1 MSAISDYKKLHP
13 EYANIPDLDLAEA
26 MYEKVYKNKGIDKST
41 FFKKAFPQISE
52 KRVTN
57 EIIFPDDEFGS
68 NFEFESTEL
77 PFMPTTKEIAESA
90 GVSVKDPAGSKAR
103 FAASLG
109 YDQNQKAIAIK
120 KVLSDQFKTDI
131 DVRVGPNT
139 GELEYFNPKT
149 QEYALVD
156 APGFDMG
163 DFADLGGDAMV
174 IIPDIAATVAG
185 TIFTSPV
192 GGVAAGAI
200 AAGAGEYARLKLG
213 QKLYGINQDLSD
225 TELLQE
231 AFKVAGISG
240 AAGFIGIGGAKLIK
254 GINNV
259 IKGRVVPSDA
269 LETLGASKVKEAD
282 EIASTINKTLNSV
295 NDAKTK
301 STLKFTLA
309 EAADD
314 ADLLATQA
322 SFENVRRL
330 GYLEDFRKFNRDQA
344 NALDNYFN
352 ILKKQFGTS
361 NTTNYNSGVLIKNVI
376 EKRQNPI
383 IQNIIKNQENAEE
396 VLTKS
401 IFRLPDGSA
410 KTTGVEFRSVIR
422 DLGDTYKKSVDAA
435 AKELDKASG
444 TKLLNTDKIAKALN
458 ELTDKEKKSL
468 VTAGRIEG
476 VLKPGVYEDLLSK
489 DSKVLLSDAR
499 ETVSVL
505 GKLIRDKFEG
515 KAAGEAVDTGKL
527 LKLQGSFLEQMNK
540 DAGSAYMNQLQNFN
554 SLVKT
559 NKELLNNDIISK
571 LTKIEIGNKL
581 KIADEDIFRTTFK
594 RGIGSGKTAK
604 EVFDVIKNSP
614 DAMAAYKNSIFDFYK
629 KEVINEVTGKPNL
642 IKHRAFMK
650 DYEAPLKTFFTD
662 AEYKQISKIGGL
674 QKNVEDLAKSL
685 LKTQKELQSSF
696 EGKLLNS
703 SPQEIFN
710 KIYKPNN
717 IGEITE
723 LKNILSKNKNVFKS
737 FQRDVLTDLNER
749 VTVTNNSIGQKV
761 LNPKAFDEYLNGAGG
776 ERGRREALKIIF
788 GDEYVKNL
796 DTLNKALQ
804 IASRKSPSRAA
815 EGVVGN
821 FFTDIIRARLG
832 QFTQPGRIFTAARR
846 LFAVASNR
854 VIKEALLNPQSLE
867 ELIKLKTLSRN
878 SKLAVNILAKL
889 GGSIFYLPEGGEIE
903 PTKSSSTDEN
913 LDVSDVETEPSN
925 VEQLSGLFNR
935 GEPRI
940 DLSMIPQ
947 SPKVEPINAPN
958 INPNLFAAKQPTGIM
973 QNLSSTEQALL
984 DPLEQQIAM
993 RT

>member
-1 MSAISDYKKLHP
+1 MSTISDYKKKHP
-13 EYANIPDLDLAEA
+13 EYANIPDLDLAEVLF
-26 MYEKVYKNKGIDKST
+26 EKVYKNKGMDKST

-52 KRVTN
+52 KRVTD

-77 PFMPTTKEIAESA
+77 PFMPTIKEIAESA
-90 GVSVKDPAGSKAR
+90 GVSVNDPATSKAR

-174 IIPDIAATVAG
+174 IIPDIAGTIAG
-185 TIFTSPV
+185 TMFSGPV
-192 GGVAAGAI
+192 GGIGLGAI
-200 AAGAGEYARLKLG
+200 AALGGEYARLKLG
-213 QKLYGINQDLSD
+213 QKLYGINKDLSD

-231 AFKVAGISG
+231 AAKVGLISG

-254 GINNV
+254 GMNNI

-269 LETLGASKVKEAD
+269 LETLTASKVKEAD
-282 EIASTINKTLNSV
+282 EIALSINRKLK
-295 NDAKTK
+295 DAKSK

-330 GYLEDFRKFNRDQA
+330 GYLEDFRKFNREQA
-344 NALDNYFN
+344 NALDNYFK
-352 ILKKQFGTS
+352 ILKNQFGTS
-361 NTTNYNSGVLIKNVI
+361 NKTNYDSGVLIKKVI

-383 IQNIIKNQENAEE
+383 IQNIIKKQENAEE
-396 VLTKS
+396 LLTKS
-401 IFRLPDGSA
+401 IFRLPDGSS
-410 KTTGVEFRSVIR
+410 KTTGVEFRSIIN
-422 DLGDTYKKSVDAA
+422 DLGETYKKSVDMA

-444 TKLLNTDKIAKALN
+444 TKLINTDKIAKALN
-458 ELTDKEKKSL
+458 ELTDKERKSL

-476 VLKPGVYEDLLSK
+476 VLKPGVYKDLLSK
-489 DSKVLLSDAR
+489 DSKILLSDAR

-505 GKLIRDKFEG
+505 GKLIRDKFQG
-515 KAAGEAVDTGKL
+515 KAAGETVDTGKL
-527 LKLQGSFLEQMNK
+527 LKLQGAFLEQMNK

-642 IKHRAFMK
+642 VKHRAFMK

-832 QFTQPGRIFTAARR
+832 QFTTPGRVFTAARR

-867 ELIKLKTLSRN
+867 ELIRLKTLSKG
-878 SKLAVNILAKL
+878 SKLAASILAKL
-889 GGSIFYLPEGGEIE
+889 GGSIFYLPEEGEIE
-903 PTKSSSTDEN
+903 PIKSSSTDEN
-913 LDVSDVETEPSN
+913 LDVSDVETEPSD
-925 VEQLSGLFNR
+925 VEQLRGLFNR

-947 SPKVEPINAPN
+947 SPKVEPINTPN
-958 INPNLFAAKQPTGIM
+958 INPNLFAARQPTGIM
-973 QNLSSTEQALL
+973 QNLSPTEQALL
-984 DPLEQQIAM
+984 SPSEQIIAS

>member
-1 MSAISDYKKLHP
+1 MSTISDYKKKHP
-13 EYANIPDLDLAEA
+13 EYANIPDLDLAEVLF
-26 MYEKVYKNKGIDKST
+26 EKVYKNKGMDKST

-52 KRVTN
+52 KRVTD

-174 IIPDIAATVAG
+174 IIPDIAGTIAG
-185 TIFTSPV
+185 TMFSGPV
-192 GGVAAGAI
+192 GGIGLGAI
-200 AAGAGEYARLKLG
+200 AALGGEYARLKLG
-213 QKLYGINQDLSD
+213 QKLYGINKDLSD

-231 AFKVAGISG
+231 AAKVGLISG

-254 GINNV
+254 GMNNI

-269 LETLGASKVKEAD
+269 LETLTASKVKEAD
-282 EIASTINKTLNSV
+282 EIALSINRKLK
-295 NDAKTK
+295 DAKSK

-330 GYLEDFRKFNRDQA
+330 GYLEDFRKFNREQA
-344 NALDNYFN
+344 NALDNYFK
-352 ILKKQFGTS
+352 ILKNQFGTS
-361 NTTNYNSGVLIKNVI
+361 NKTNYDSGVLIKKVI

-383 IQNIIKNQENAEE
+383 IQNIIKKQENAEE
-396 VLTKS
+396 LLTKS
-401 IFRLPDGSA
+401 IFRLPDGSS
-410 KTTGVEFRSVIR
+410 KTTGVEFRSIIN
-422 DLGDTYKKSVDAA
+422 DLGETYKKSVDMA

-444 TKLLNTDKIAKALN
+444 TKLINTDKIAKALN
-458 ELTDKEKKSL
+458 ELTDKERKSL

-476 VLKPGVYEDLLSK
+476 VLKPGVYKDLLSK
-489 DSKVLLSDAR
+489 DSKILLSDAR

-505 GKLIRDKFEG
+505 GKLIRDKFQG
-515 KAAGEAVDTGKL
+515 KAAGETVDTGKL
-527 LKLQGSFLEQMNK
+527 LKLQGAFLEQMNK

-642 IKHRAFMK
+642 VKHRAFMK

-685 LKTQKELQSSF
+685 QKTQKQLQSSF

-723 LKNILSKNKNVFKS
+723 LKNILSKNKSVFKS

-832 QFTQPGRIFTAARR
+832 QFTTPGRVFTAARR

-867 ELIKLKTLSRN
+867 ELIRLKTLSKG
-878 SKLAVNILAKL
+878 SKLAASILAKL
-889 GGSIFYLPEGGEIE
+889 GGSIFYLPEEGEIE
-903 PTKSSSTDEN
+903 PIKSSSTDEN
-913 LDVSDVETEPSN
+913 LDVSDVETEPSD
-925 VEQLSGLFNR
+925 VEQLRGLFNR

-947 SPKVEPINAPN
+947 SPKVEPINTPN
-958 INPNLFAAKQPTGIM
+958 INPNLFAARQPTGIM
-973 QNLSSTEQALL
+973 QNLSPTEQALL
-984 DPLEQQIAM
+984 SPSEQIIAS

>member
-1 MSAISDYKKLHP
+1 MSTISDYKKKHP
-13 EYANIPDLDLAEA
+13 EYANIPDLDLAEVLF
-26 MYEKVYKNKGIDKST
+26 EKVYKNKGIDKST

-52 KRVTN
+52 KRVTD

-77 PFMPTTKEIAESA
+77 PFMPTIKEIAESA
-90 GVSVKDPAGSKAR
+90 GVSVNDPATSKAR

-174 IIPDIAATVAG
+174 IIPDIAGTIAG
-185 TIFTSPV
+185 TMFSGPV
-192 GGVAAGAI
+192 GGIGLGAI
-200 AAGAGEYARLKLG
+200 AALGGEYARLKLG
-213 QKLYGINQDLSD
+213 QKLYGINKDLSD

-231 AFKVAGISG
+231 AAKVGLISG

-254 GINNV
+254 GMNNI

-269 LETLGASKVKEAD
+269 LETLTASKVKEAD
-282 EIASTINKTLNSV
+282 EIALSINRKLK
-295 NDAKTK
+295 DAKSK

-330 GYLEDFRKFNRDQA
+330 GYLEDFRKFNREQA
-344 NALDNYFN
+344 NALDNYFK
-352 ILKKQFGTS
+352 ILKNQFGTS
-361 NTTNYNSGVLIKNVI
+361 NKTNYDSGVLIKKVI

-383 IQNIIKNQENAEE
+383 IQNIIKKQENAEE
-396 VLTKS
+396 LLTKS
-401 IFRLPDGSA
+401 IFRLPDGSS
-410 KTTGVEFRSVIR
+410 KTTGVEFRSIIN
-422 DLGDTYKKSVDAA
+422 DLGETYKKSVDMA

-444 TKLLNTDKIAKALN
+444 TKLINTDKIAKALN
-458 ELTDKEKKSL
+458 ELTDKERKSL

-476 VLKPGVYEDLLSK
+476 VLKPGVYKDLLSK
-489 DSKVLLSDAR
+489 DSKILLSDAR

-505 GKLIRDKFEG
+505 GKLIRDKFQG
-515 KAAGEAVDTGKL
+515 KAAGETVDTGKL
-527 LKLQGSFLEQMNK
+527 LKLQGAFLEQMNK

-642 IKHRAFMK
+642 VKHRAFMK

-685 LKTQKELQSSF
+685 QKTQKQLQSSF

-723 LKNILSKNKNVFKS
+723 LKNILSKNKSVFKS

-867 ELIKLKTLSRN
+867 ELIRLKTLSKG
-878 SKLAVNILAKL
+878 SKLAASILAKL
-889 GGSIFYLPEGGEIE
+889 GGSIFYLPEEGEIE

-913 LDVSDVETEPSN
+913 LDVSDVETEPSD
-925 VEQLSGLFNR
+925 VEQLRGLFNR

-947 SPKVEPINAPN
+947 SPKVEPINTPN
-958 INPNLFAAKQPTGIM
+958 INPNLFAARQPTGIM
-973 QNLSSTEQALL
+973 QNLSPTEQALL
-984 DPLEQQIAM
+984 SPSEQIIAS

>member
-1 MSAISDYKKLHP
+1 MSTISDYKKKHP
-13 EYANIPDLDLAEA
+13 EYANIPDLDLAEVLF
-26 MYEKVYKNKGIDKST
+26 EKVYKNKGIDKST

-52 KRVTN
+52 KRVTD

-77 PFMPTTKEIAESA
+77 PFMPTIKEIAESA
-90 GVSVKDPAGSKAR
+90 GVSVNDPATSKAR

-174 IIPDIAATVAG
+174 IIPDIAGTIAG
-185 TIFTSPV
+185 TMFSGPV
-192 GGVAAGAI
+192 GGIGLGAI
-200 AAGAGEYARLKLG
+200 AALGGEYARLKLG
-213 QKLYGINQDLSD
+213 QKLYGINKDLSD

-231 AFKVAGISG
+231 AAKVGLISG

-254 GINNV
+254 GMNNI

-269 LETLGASKVKEAD
+269 LETLTASKVKEAD
-282 EIASTINKTLNSV
+282 EIALSINRKLK
-295 NDAKTK
+295 DAKSK

-330 GYLEDFRKFNRDQA
+330 GYLEDFRKFNREQA
-344 NALDNYFN
+344 NALDNYFK
-352 ILKKQFGTS
+352 ILKNQFGTS
-361 NTTNYNSGVLIKNVI
+361 NKTNYDSGVLIKKVI

-383 IQNIIKNQENAEE
+383 IQNIIKKQENAEE
-396 VLTKS
+396 LLTKS
-401 IFRLPDGSA
+401 IFRLPDGSS
-410 KTTGVEFRSVIR
+410 KTTGVEFRSIIN
-422 DLGDTYKKSVDAA
+422 DLGETYKKSVDMA

-444 TKLLNTDKIAKALN
+444 TKLINTDKIAKALN
-458 ELTDKEKKSL
+458 ELTDKERKSL

-476 VLKPGVYEDLLSK
+476 VLKPGVYKDLLSK
-489 DSKVLLSDAR
+489 DSKILLSDAR

-505 GKLIRDKFEG
+505 GKLIRDKFQG
-515 KAAGEAVDTGKL
+515 KAAGETVDTGKL
-527 LKLQGSFLEQMNK
+527 LKLQGAFLEQMNK

-642 IKHRAFMK
+642 VKHRAFMK

-685 LKTQKELQSSF
+685 QKTQKQLQSSF

-723 LKNILSKNKNVFKS
+723 LKNILSKNKSVFKS

-867 ELIKLKTLSRN
+867 ELIRLKTLSKG
-878 SKLAVNILAKL
+878 SKLAASILAKL
-889 GGSIFYLPEGGEIE
+889 GGSIFYLPEEGEIE
-903 PTKSSSTDEN
+903 PIKSSSTDEN
-913 LDVSDVETEPSN
+913 LDVSDVETEPSD
-925 VEQLSGLFNR
+925 VEQLRGLFNR

-947 SPKVEPINAPN
+947 SPKVEPINTPN
-958 INPNLFAAKQPTGIM
+958 INPNLFAARQPTGIM
-973 QNLSSTEQALL
+973 QNLSPTEQALL
-984 DPLEQQIAM
+984 SPSEQIIAS

>member
-1 MSAISDYKKLHP
+1 MSTISDYKKLHP
-13 EYANIPDLDLAEA
+13 EYANIPDLDLAESL
-26 MYEKVYKNKGIDKST
+26 YEKVYKNKGIDKST

-52 KRVTN
+52 KRVTD

-90 GVSVKDPAGSKAR
+90 GVSVNDPATSKAR

-174 IIPDIAATVAG
+174 IIPDIAGTIAG
-185 TIFTSPV
+185 TMFSGPV
-192 GGVAAGAI
+192 GGIGLGAI
-200 AAGAGEYARLKLG
+200 AALGGEYARLKLG
-213 QKLYGINQDLSD
+213 QKLYGINKDLSD

-231 AFKVAGISG
+231 AAKVGLISG

-254 GINNV
+254 GMNNI

-269 LETLGASKVKEAD
+269 LETLTASKVKEAD
-282 EIASTINKTLNSV
+282 EIALSINRKLK
-295 NDAKTK
+295 DAKSK

-330 GYLEDFRKFNRDQA
+330 GYLEDFRKFNREQA
-344 NALDNYFN
+344 NALDNYFK
-352 ILKKQFGTS
+352 ILKNQFGTS
-361 NTTNYNSGVLIKNVI
+361 NKTNYDSGVLIKKVI
-376 EKRQNPI
+376 EKRQDPI
-383 IQNIIKNQENAEE
+383 IQNIIKKQENAEE
-396 VLTKS
+396 LLTKS
-401 IFRLPDGSA
+401 IFRLPDGSS
-410 KTTGVEFRSVIR
+410 KTTGVEFRSIIN
-422 DLGDTYKKSVDAA
+422 DLGETYKKSVDMA

-444 TKLLNTDKIAKALN
+444 TKLINADKIAKALN
-458 ELTDKEKKSL
+458 ELTDKEMKSL

-476 VLKPGVYEDLLSK
+476 VLKPGVYKDLLSK
-489 DSKVLLSDAR
+489 DSKILLSDAR

-505 GKLIRDKFEG
+505 GKLIRDKFQG
-515 KAAGEAVDTGKL
+515 KAAGETVDTGKL
-527 LKLQGSFLEQMNK
+527 LKLQGAFLEQMNK

-642 IKHRAFMK
+642 VKHRAFMK

-685 LKTQKELQSSF
+685 QKTQKQLQSSF

-723 LKNILSKNKNVFKS
+723 LKNILSKNKSVFKS

-832 QFTQPGRIFTAARR
+832 QFTTRGRVFTAARR

-867 ELIKLKTLSRN
+867 ELIRLKTLSKS
-878 SKLAVNILAKL
+878 SKLAASILAKL
-889 GGSIFYLPEGGEIE
+889 GGSIFYLPEEGEIE

-913 LDVSDVETEPSN
+913 LDVSDVETEPNN
-925 VEQLSGLFNR
+925 VEQLRGLFNR

-947 SPKVEPINAPN
+947 SPKVEPINTPN
-958 INPNLFAAKQPTGIM
+958 INPNLFAARQPTGIM
-973 QNLSSTEQALL
+973 QNLSPTEQALL
-984 DPLEQQIAM
+984 SPSEQIIAS

>member
-1 MSAISDYKKLHP
+1 MSTISDYKKLHP
-13 EYANIPDLDLAEA
+13 EYANIPDLDLAESL
-26 MYEKVYKNKGIDKST
+26 YEKVYKNKGIDKST

-52 KRVTN
+52 KRVTD

-77 PFMPTTKEIAESA
+77 PFMPTIKEIAESA
-90 GVSVKDPAGSKAR
+90 GVSVNDPATSKAR

-174 IIPDIAATVAG
+174 IIPDIAGTIAG
-185 TIFTSPV
+185 TMFSGPV
-192 GGVAAGAI
+192 GGIGLGAI
-200 AAGAGEYARLKLG
+200 AALGGEYARLKLG
-213 QKLYGINQDLSD
+213 QKLYGINKDLSD

-231 AFKVAGISG
+231 AAKVGLISG

-254 GINNV
+254 GMNNI

-269 LETLGASKVKEAD
+269 LETLTASKVKEAD
-282 EIASTINKTLNSV
+282 EIALSINRKLK
-295 NDAKTK
+295 DAKSK

-330 GYLEDFRKFNRDQA
+330 GYLEDFRKFNREQA
-344 NALDNYFN
+344 NALDNYFK
-352 ILKKQFGTS
+352 ILKNQFGTS
-361 NTTNYNSGVLIKNVI
+361 NKTNYDSGVLIKKVI
-376 EKRQNPI
+376 EKRQDPI
-383 IQNIIKNQENAEE
+383 IQNIIKKQENAEE
-396 VLTKS
+396 LLTKS
-401 IFRLPDGSA
+401 IFRLPDGSS
-410 KTTGVEFRSVIR
+410 KTTGVEFRSIIN
-422 DLGDTYKKSVDAA
+422 DLGETYKKSVDMA

-444 TKLLNTDKIAKALN
+444 TKLINADKIAKALN
-458 ELTDKEKKSL
+458 ELTDKEMKSL

-476 VLKPGVYEDLLSK
+476 VLKPGVYKDLLSK
-489 DSKVLLSDAR
+489 DSKILLSDAR

-505 GKLIRDKFEG
+505 GKLIRDKFQG
-515 KAAGEAVDTGKL
+515 KAAGETVDTGKL
-527 LKLQGSFLEQMNK
+527 LKLQGAFLEQMNK

-642 IKHRAFMK
+642 VKHRAFMK

-685 LKTQKELQSSF
+685 QKTQKQLQSSF

-723 LKNILSKNKNVFKS
+723 LKNILSKNKSVFKS

-832 QFTQPGRIFTAARR
+832 QFTTRGRVFTAARR

-867 ELIKLKTLSRN
+867 ELIRLKTLSKS
-878 SKLAVNILAKL
+878 SKLAASILAKL
-889 GGSIFYLPEGGEIE
+889 GGSIFYLPEEGEIE

-913 LDVSDVETEPSN
+913 LDVSDVETEPNN
-925 VEQLSGLFNR
+925 VEQLRGLFNR

-947 SPKVEPINAPN
+947 SPKVEPINTPN
-958 INPNLFAAKQPTGIM
+958 INPNLFAARQPTGIM
-973 QNLSSTEQALL
+973 QNLSPTEQALL
-984 DPLEQQIAM
+984 SPSEQIIAS

>member
-1 MSAISDYKKLHP
+1 MSTISDYKKKHP
-13 EYANIPDLDLAEA
+13 EYANIPDLDLAEVLF
-26 MYEKVYKNKGIDKST
+26 EKVYKNKGMDKST

-52 KRVTN
+52 KRVTD

-77 PFMPTTKEIAESA
+77 PFMPTIKEIAESA
-90 GVSVKDPAGSKAR
+90 GVSVNDPATSKAR

-174 IIPDIAATVAG
+174 IIPDIAGTIAG
-185 TIFTSPV
+185 TMFSGPV
-192 GGVAAGAI
+192 GGIGLGAI
-200 AAGAGEYARLKLG
+200 AALGGEYARLKLG
-213 QKLYGINQDLSD
+213 QKLYGINKDLSD

-231 AFKVAGISG
+231 AAKVGLISG

-254 GINNV
+254 GMNNI

-269 LETLGASKVKEAD
+269 LETLTASKVKEAD
-282 EIASTINKTLNSV
+282 EIALSINRKLK
-295 NDAKTK
+295 DAKSK

-330 GYLEDFRKFNRDQA
+330 GYLEDFRKFNREQA
-344 NALDNYFN
+344 NALNNYFK
-352 ILKKQFGTS
+352 ILKNQFGTS
-361 NTTNYNSGVLIKNVI
+361 NKTNYDSGVLIKKVI

-383 IQNIIKNQENAEE
+383 IQNIIKKQENAEE
-396 VLTKS
+396 LLTKS
-401 IFRLPDGSA
+401 IFRLPDGSS
-410 KTTGVEFRSVIR
+410 KTTGVEFRSIIN
-422 DLGDTYKKSVDAA
+422 DLGETYKKSVDMA

-444 TKLLNTDKIAKALN
+444 TKLINTDKIAKALN
-458 ELTDKEKKSL
+458 ELTDKERKSL

-476 VLKPGVYEDLLSK
+476 VLKPGVYKDLLSK
-489 DSKVLLSDAR
+489 DSKILLSDAR

-505 GKLIRDKFEG
+505 GKLIRDKFQG
-515 KAAGEAVDTGKL
+515 KAAGETVDTGKL
-527 LKLQGSFLEQMNK
+527 LKLQGAFLEQMNK

-642 IKHRAFMK
+642 VKHRAFMK

-685 LKTQKELQSSF
+685 QKTQKQLQSSF

-723 LKNILSKNKNVFKS
+723 LKNILSKNKSVFKS

-832 QFTQPGRIFTAARR
+832 QFTTPGRVFTAARR

-867 ELIKLKTLSRN
+867 ELIRLKTLSKG
-878 SKLAVNILAKL
+878 SKLAASILAKL
-889 GGSIFYLPEGGEIE
+889 GGSIFYLPEEGEIE
-903 PTKSSSTDEN
+903 PIKSSSTDEN
-913 LDVSDVETEPSN
+913 LDVSDVETESSV
-925 VEQLSGLFNR
+925 VEQLRELFNR

-947 SPKVEPINAPN
+947 SPKVEPINTPN
-958 INPNLFAAKQPTGIM
+958 INPNLFAARQPTGIM
-973 QNLSSTEQALL
+973 QNLSPTEQALL
-984 DPLEQQIAM
+984 SPSEQIIAS

>member
-1 MSAISDYKKLHP
+1 MSTISDYKKKHP
-13 EYANIPDLDLAEA
+13 EYANIPDLDLAEVLF
-26 MYEKVYKNKGIDKST
+26 EKVYKNKGMDKST

-52 KRVTN
+52 KRVTD

-77 PFMPTTKEIAESA
+77 PFMPTIKEIAESA
-90 GVSVKDPAGSKAR
+90 GVSVNDPATSKAR

-174 IIPDIAATVAG
+174 IIPDIAGTIAG
-185 TIFTSPV
+185 TMFSGPV
-192 GGVAAGAI
+192 GGIGLGAI
-200 AAGAGEYARLKLG
+200 AALGGEYARLKLG
-213 QKLYGINQDLSD
+213 QKLYGINKDLSD

-231 AFKVAGISG
+231 AAKVGLISG

-254 GINNV
+254 GMNNI

-269 LETLGASKVKEAD
+269 LETLTASKVKEAD
-282 EIASTINKTLNSV
+282 EIALSINRKLK
-295 NDAKTK
+295 DAKSK

-330 GYLEDFRKFNRDQA
+330 GYLEDFRKFNREQA
-344 NALDNYFN
+344 NALDNYFK
-352 ILKKQFGTS
+352 ILKNQFGTS
-361 NTTNYNSGVLIKNVI
+361 NKTNYDSGVLIKKVI

-383 IQNIIKNQENAEE
+383 IQNIIKKQENAEE
-396 VLTKS
+396 LLTKS
-401 IFRLPDGSA
+401 IFRLPDGSS
-410 KTTGVEFRSVIR
+410 KTTGVEFRSIIN
-422 DLGDTYKKSVDAA
+422 DLGETYKKSVDMA

-444 TKLLNTDKIAKALN
+444 TKLINTDKIAKALN
-458 ELTDKEKKSL
+458 ELTDKERKSL

-476 VLKPGVYEDLLSK
+476 VLKPGVYKDLLSK
-489 DSKVLLSDAR
+489 DSKILLSDAR

-505 GKLIRDKFEG
+505 GKLIRDKFQG
-515 KAAGEAVDTGKL
+515 KAAGETVDTGKL
-527 LKLQGSFLEQMNK
+527 LKLQGAFLEQMNK

-642 IKHRAFMK
+642 VKHRAFMK

-685 LKTQKELQSSF
+685 QKTQKQLQSSF

-723 LKNILSKNKNVFKS
+723 LKNILSKNKSVFKS

-832 QFTQPGRIFTAARR
+832 QFTTPGRVFTAARR

-867 ELIKLKTLSRN
+867 ELIRLKTLSKG
-878 SKLAVNILAKL
+878 SKLAASILAKL
-889 GGSIFYLPEGGEIE
+889 GGSIFYLPEEGEIE
-903 PTKSSSTDEN
+903 PIKSSSTDEN
-913 LDVSDVETEPSN
+913 LDVSDVETEPSD
-925 VEQLSGLFNR
+925 VEQLRGLFNR

-947 SPKVEPINAPN
+947 SPKVEPINTPN
-958 INPNLFAAKQPTGIM
+958 INPNLFAARQPTGIM
-973 QNLSSTEQALL
+973 QNLSPTEQALL
-984 DPLEQQIAM
+984 SPSEQIIAS

>member
-1 MSAISDYKKLHP
+1 MSTISDYKKKHP
-13 EYANIPDLDLAEA
+13 EYANIPDLDLAEVLF
-26 MYEKVYKNKGIDKST
+26 EKVYKNKGIDKST

-52 KRVTN
+52 KRVTD

-77 PFMPTTKEIAESA
+77 PFMPTIKEIAESA
-90 GVSVKDPAGSKAR
+90 GVSVNDPATSKAR

-174 IIPDIAATVAG
+174 IIPDIAGTIAG
-185 TIFTSPV
+185 TMFSGPV
-192 GGVAAGAI
+192 GGIGLGAI
-200 AAGAGEYARLKLG
+200 AALGGEYARLKLG
-213 QKLYGINQDLSD
+213 QKLYGINKDLSD

-231 AFKVAGISG
+231 AAKVGLISG

-254 GINNV
+254 GMNNI

-269 LETLGASKVKEAD
+269 LETLTASKVKEAD
-282 EIASTINKTLNSV
+282 EIALSINRKLK
-295 NDAKTK
+295 DAKSK

-330 GYLEDFRKFNRDQA
+330 GYLEDFRKFNREQA
-344 NALDNYFN
+344 NALDNYFK
-352 ILKKQFGTS
+352 ILKNQFGTS
-361 NTTNYNSGVLIKNVI
+361 NKTNYDSGVLIKKVI

-383 IQNIIKNQENAEE
+383 IQNIIKKQENAEE
-396 VLTKS
+396 LLTKS
-401 IFRLPDGSA
+401 IFRLPDGSS
-410 KTTGVEFRSVIR
+410 KTTGVEFRSIIN
-422 DLGDTYKKSVDAA
+422 DLGETYKKSVDMA

-444 TKLLNTDKIAKALN
+444 TKLINTDKIAKALN
-458 ELTDKEKKSL
+458 ELTDKERKSL

-476 VLKPGVYEDLLSK
+476 VLKPGVYKDLLSK
-489 DSKVLLSDAR
+489 DSKILLSDAR

-505 GKLIRDKFEG
+505 GKLIRDKFQG
-515 KAAGEAVDTGKL
+515 KAAGETVDTGKL
-527 LKLQGSFLEQMNK
+527 LKLQGAFLEQMNK

-629 KEVINEVTGKPNL
+629 KQVINEVTGKPNL

-832 QFTQPGRIFTAARR
+832 QFTTPGRLFTAARR

-867 ELIKLKTLSRN
+867 ELIRLKTLSRN

-913 LDVSDVETEPSN
+913 LDVSDVETQPNN
-925 VEQLSGLFNR
+925 VQQLQGLFNR

-947 SPKVEPINAPN
+947 SPNVEPINAPN
-958 INPNLFAAKQPTGIM
+958 INPNLFAAKPATGIM

-984 DPLEQQIAM
+984 SPLEQQIAM

>member
-1 MSAISDYKKLHP
+1 MSTISDYKKLHP
-13 EYANIPDLDLAEA
+13 EYANIPDLDLAESL
-26 MYEKVYKNKGIDKST
+26 YEKVYKNKGIDKST

-52 KRVTN
+52 KRVTD

-90 GVSVKDPAGSKAR
+90 GVSVNDPATSKAR

-174 IIPDIAATVAG
+174 IIPDIAGTIAG
-185 TIFTSPV
+185 TMFSGPV
-192 GGVAAGAI
+192 GGIGLGAI
-200 AAGAGEYARLKLG
+200 AALGGEYARLKLG
-213 QKLYGINQDLSD
+213 QKLYGINKDLSD

-231 AFKVAGISG
+231 AAKVGLISG

-254 GINNV
+254 GMNNI

-269 LETLGASKVKEAD
+269 LETLTASKVKEAD
-282 EIASTINKTLNSV
+282 EIALSINRKLK
-295 NDAKTK
+295 DAKSK

-330 GYLEDFRKFNRDQA
+330 GYLEDFRKFNREQA
-344 NALDNYFN
+344 NALDNYFK
-352 ILKKQFGTS
+352 ILKNQFGTS
-361 NTTNYNSGVLIKNVI
+361 NKTNYDSGVLIKKVI
-376 EKRQNPI
+376 EKRQDPI
-383 IQNIIKNQENAEE
+383 IQNIIKKQENAEE
-396 VLTKS
+396 LLTKS
-401 IFRLPDGSA
+401 IFRLPDGSS
-410 KTTGVEFRSVIR
+410 KTTGVEFRSIIN
-422 DLGDTYKKSVDAA
+422 DLGETYKKSVDMA

-444 TKLLNTDKIAKALN
+444 TKLINADKIAKALN
-458 ELTDKEKKSL
+458 ELTDKEMKSL

-476 VLKPGVYEDLLSK
+476 VLKPGVYKDLLSK
-489 DSKVLLSDAR
+489 DSKILLSDAR

-505 GKLIRDKFEG
+505 GKLIRDKFQG
-515 KAAGEAVDTGKL
+515 KAAGETVDTGKL
-527 LKLQGSFLEQMNK
+527 LKLQGAFLEQMNK

-642 IKHRAFMK
+642 VKHRAFMK

-685 LKTQKELQSSF
+685 QKTQKQLQSSF

-723 LKNILSKNKNVFKS
+723 LKNILSKNKSVFKS

-832 QFTQPGRIFTAARR
+832 QFTTRGRVFTAARR

-867 ELIKLKTLSRN
+867 ELIRLKTLSKG
-878 SKLAVNILAKL
+878 SKLAASILAKL
-889 GGSIFYLPEGGEIE
+889 GGSIFYLPEEGEIE

-913 LDVSDVETEPSN
+913 LDVSDVETEPNN
-925 VEQLSGLFNR
+925 VEQLRGLFNR

-947 SPKVEPINAPN
+947 SPKVEPINTPN
-958 INPNLFAAKQPTGIM
+958 INPNLFAARQPTGIM
-973 QNLSSTEQALL
+973 QNLSPTEQALL
-984 DPLEQQIAM
+984 SPSEQIIAS

>member
-13 EYANIPDLDLAEA
+13 EYANIPDLDLAEV
-26 MYEKVYKNKGIDKST
+26 MFEKVYKNKGIDKST

-163 DFADLGGDAMV
+163 DFADLGGDALV
-174 IIPDIAATVAG
+174 IIPDIAGTIAG

-192 GGVAAGAI
+192 GGVAVGAI
-200 AAGAGEYARLKLG
+200 AAGAGVYARLKLG
-213 QKLYGINQDLSD
+213 QKLYGINKDLSD

-231 AFKVAGISG
+231 AAKVGLISG

-254 GINNV
+254 SVNNI

-269 LETLGASKVKEAD
+269 LETLTASKVKEAD
-282 EIASTINKTLNSV
+282 EIALSINRKLK
-295 NDAKTK
+295 DAKSK

-330 GYLEDFRKFNRDQA
+330 GYLEDFRKFNREQA
-344 NALDNYFN
+344 NALNNYFK
-352 ILKKQFGTS
+352 ILKNQFGTS
-361 NTTNYNSGVLIKNVI
+361 NKTNYDSGVLIKKVI
-376 EKRQNPI
+376 ENRQNPI
-383 IQNIIKNQENAEE
+383 IQNIIKKQENAEE
-396 VLTKS
+396 LLTKS
-401 IFRLPDGSA
+401 IFRLPDGSS
-410 KTTGVEFRSVIR
+410 KTTGVEFRSIIN
-422 DLGDTYKKSVDAA
+422 DLGETYKKSVDMA

-444 TKLLNTDKIAKALN
+444 TKLINTDKIAKALN
-458 ELTDKEKKSL
+458 ELTDKERKSL

-476 VLKPGVYEDLLSK
+476 VLKPGVYKDLLSK
-489 DSKVLLSDAR
+489 DSKILLSDAR

-505 GKLIRDKFEG
+505 GKLIRDKFQG
-515 KAAGEAVDTGKL
+515 KAAGETVDTGKL
-527 LKLQGSFLEQMNK
+527 LKLQGAFLEQMNK

-642 IKHRAFMK
+642 VKHRAFMK

-685 LKTQKELQSSF
+685 QKTQKQLQSSF

-723 LKNILSKNKNVFKS
+723 LINILSKNKSVLKS

-788 GDEYVKNL
+788 GDKYVKNL

-867 ELIKLKTLSRN
+867 ELIRLKTLSKG
-878 SKLAVNILAKL
+878 SKLAASILAKL
-889 GGSIFYLPEGGEIE
+889 GGSIFYLPEEGEIE
-903 PTKSSSTDEN
+903 PLKSSSTDEN
-913 LDVSDVETEPSN
+913 LDVSDVENESSV
-925 VEQLSGLFNR
+925 VEQLRELFNR

-947 SPKVEPINAPN
+947 SPKVEPINTPN
-958 INPNLFAAKQPTGIM
+958 INPNLFAARQPTGIM
-973 QNLSSTEQALL
+973 QNLSPTEQALL
-984 DPLEQQIAM
+984 SPSEQIIAS

>member
-1 MSAISDYKKLHP
+1 MSTISDYKKKHP
-13 EYANIPDLDLAEA
+13 EYANIPDLDLAEVLF
-26 MYEKVYKNKGIDKST
+26 EKVYKNKGMDKST

-52 KRVTN
+52 KRVTD

-77 PFMPTTKEIAESA
+77 PFMPTIKEIAESA
-90 GVSVKDPAGSKAR
+90 GVSVNDPATSKAR

-131 DVRVGPNT
+131 DVRVGSNT

-149 QEYALVD
+149 QKYALVD

-174 IIPDIAATVAG
+174 IIPDIAGTIAG

-192 GGVAAGAI
+192 GGVAVGAI

-213 QKLYGINQDLSD
+213 QKLYDINKDLSD

-254 GINNV
+254 SVNNI

-269 LETLGASKVKEAD
+269 LETLTASKVKEAD
-282 EIASTINKTLNSV
+282 EIALSINRKLK
-295 NDAKTK
+295 DAKSK

-330 GYLEDFRKFNRDQA
+330 GYLEDFRKFNREQA
-344 NALDNYFN
+344 NALNNYFK
-352 ILKKQFGTS
+352 ILKNQFGTS
-361 NTTNYNSGVLIKNVI
+361 NKTNYDSGVLIKKVI
-376 EKRQNPI
+376 ENRQNPI
-383 IQNIIKNQENAEE
+383 IQNIIKKQENAEE
-396 VLTKS
+396 LLTKS
-401 IFRLPDGSA
+401 IFRLPDGSS
-410 KTTGVEFRSVIR
+410 KTTGVEFRSIIN
-422 DLGDTYKKSVDAA
+422 DLGETYKKSVDMA

-444 TKLLNTDKIAKALN
+444 TKLINTDKIAKALN
-458 ELTDKEKKSL
+458 ELTDKERKSL

-476 VLKPGVYEDLLSK
+476 VLKPGVYKDLLSK
-489 DSKVLLSDAR
+489 DSKILLSDAR

-505 GKLIRDKFEG
+505 GKLIRDKFQG
-515 KAAGEAVDTGKL
+515 KAAGETVDTGKL
-527 LKLQGSFLEQMNK
+527 LKLQGAFLEQMNK

-642 IKHRAFMK
+642 VKHRAFMK

-685 LKTQKELQSSF
+685 QKTQKQLQSSF

-723 LKNILSKNKNVFKS
+723 LINILSKNKSVLKS

-788 GDEYVKNL
+788 GDKYVKNL

-867 ELIKLKTLSRN
+867 ELIRLKTLSKG
-878 SKLAVNILAKL
+878 SKLAASILAKL
-889 GGSIFYLPEGGEIE
+889 GGSIFYLPEEGEIE
-903 PTKSSSTDEN
+903 PLKSSSTDEN
-913 LDVSDVETEPSN
+913 LDVSDVETEPNN
-925 VEQLSGLFNR
+925 VEQLRGLFNR

-947 SPKVEPINAPN
+947 SPKVEPINTPN
-958 INPNLFAAKQPTGIM
+958 INPNLFAARQPTGIM
-973 QNLSSTEQALL
+973 QNLSPTEQALL
-984 DPLEQQIAM
+984 SPSEQIIAS

>member
-1 MSAISDYKKLHP
+1 MSTISDYKKLHP
-13 EYANIPDLDLAEA
+13 EYANIPDLDLAESL
-26 MYEKVYKNKGIDKST
+26 YEKVYKNKGIDKST

-52 KRVTN
+52 KRVTD

-90 GVSVKDPAGSKAR
+90 GVSVNDPATSKAR

-174 IIPDIAATVAG
+174 IIPDIAGTIAG
-185 TIFTSPV
+185 TMFSGPV
-192 GGVAAGAI
+192 GGIGLGAI
-200 AAGAGEYARLKLG
+200 AALGGEYARLKLG
-213 QKLYGINQDLSD
+213 QKLYGINKDLSD

-231 AFKVAGISG
+231 AAKVGLISG

-254 GINNV
+254 GMNNI

-269 LETLGASKVKEAD
+269 LETLTASKVKEAD
-282 EIASTINKTLNSV
+282 EIALSINRKLK
-295 NDAKTK
+295 DAKSK

-330 GYLEDFRKFNRDQA
+330 GYLEDFRKFNREQA
-344 NALDNYFN
+344 NALNNYFK
-352 ILKKQFGTS
+352 ILKNQFGTS
-361 NTTNYNSGVLIKNVI
+361 NKTNYDSGVLIKKVI
-376 EKRQNPI
+376 EKRQDPI
-383 IQNIIKNQENAEE
+383 IQNIIKKQENAEE
-396 VLTKS
+396 LLTKS
-401 IFRLPDGSA
+401 IFRLPDGSS
-410 KTTGVEFRSVIR
+410 KTTGVEFRSIIN
-422 DLGDTYKKSVDAA
+422 DLGETYKKSVDMA

-444 TKLLNTDKIAKALN
+444 TKLINADKIAKALN
-458 ELTDKEKKSL
+458 ELTDKEMKSL

-476 VLKPGVYEDLLSK
+476 VLKPGVYKDLLSK
-489 DSKVLLSDAR
+489 DSKILLSDAR

-505 GKLIRDKFEG
+505 GKLIRDKFQG
-515 KAAGEAVDTGKL
+515 KAAGETVDTGKL
-527 LKLQGSFLEQMNK
+527 LKLQGAFLEQMNK

-642 IKHRAFMK
+642 VKHRAFMK

-685 LKTQKELQSSF
+685 QKTQKQLQSSF

-723 LKNILSKNKNVFKS
+723 LKNILSKNKSVFKS

-832 QFTQPGRIFTAARR
+832 QFTTRGRVFTAARR

-867 ELIKLKTLSRN
+867 ELIRLKTLSKS
-878 SKLAVNILAKL
+878 SKLAASILAKL
-889 GGSIFYLPEGGEIE
+889 GGSIFYLPEEGEIE

-913 LDVSDVETEPSN
+913 LDVSDVETEPNN
-925 VEQLSGLFNR
+925 VEQLRGLFNR

-947 SPKVEPINAPN
+947 SPKVEPINTPN
-958 INPNLFAAKQPTGIM
+958 INPNLFAARQPTGIM
-973 QNLSSTEQALL
+973 QNLSPTEQALL
-984 DPLEQQIAM
+984 SPSEQIIAS

>member
-1 MSAISDYKKLHP
+1 MSTISDYKKLHP
-13 EYANIPDLDLAEA
+13 EYANIPDLDLAESL
-26 MYEKVYKNKGIDKST
+26 YEKVYKNKGIDKST

-52 KRVTN
+52 KRVTD

-90 GVSVKDPAGSKAR
+90 GVSVNDPATSKAR

-174 IIPDIAATVAG
+174 IIPDIAGTIAG
-185 TIFTSPV
+185 TMFSGPV
-192 GGVAAGAI
+192 GGIGLGAI
-200 AAGAGEYARLKLG
+200 AALGGEYARLKLG
-213 QKLYGINQDLSD
+213 QKLYGINKDLSD

-231 AFKVAGISG
+231 AAKVGLISG

-254 GINNV
+254 GMNNI

-269 LETLGASKVKEAD
+269 LETLTASKVKEAD
-282 EIASTINKTLNSV
+282 EIALSINRKLK
-295 NDAKTK
+295 DAKSK

-330 GYLEDFRKFNRDQA
+330 GYLEDFRKFNREQA
-344 NALDNYFN
+344 NALDNYFK
-352 ILKKQFGTS
+352 ILKNQFGTS
-361 NTTNYNSGVLIKNVI
+361 NKTNYDSGVLIKKVI

-383 IQNIIKNQENAEE
+383 IQNIIKKQENAEE
-396 VLTKS
+396 LLTKS
-401 IFRLPDGSA
+401 IFRLPDGSS
-410 KTTGVEFRSVIR
+410 KTTGVEFRSIIN
-422 DLGDTYKKSVDAA
+422 DLGETYKKSVDMA

-444 TKLLNTDKIAKALN
+444 TKLINTDKIAKALN
-458 ELTDKEKKSL
+458 ELTDKERKSL

-476 VLKPGVYEDLLSK
+476 VLKPGVYKDLLSK
-489 DSKVLLSDAR
+489 DSKILLSDAR

-505 GKLIRDKFEG
+505 GKLIRDKFQG
-515 KAAGEAVDTGKL
+515 KAAGETVDTGKL
-527 LKLQGSFLEQMNK
+527 LKLQGAFLEQMNK

-642 IKHRAFMK
+642 VKHRAFMK

-685 LKTQKELQSSF
+685 QKTQKQLQSSF

-723 LKNILSKNKNVFKS
+723 LKNILSKNKSVFKS

-832 QFTQPGRIFTAARR
+832 QFTTRGRVFTAARR

-867 ELIKLKTLSRN
+867 ELIRLKTLSKS
-878 SKLAVNILAKL
+878 SKLAASILAKL
-889 GGSIFYLPEGGEIE
+889 GGSIFYLPEEGEIE

-913 LDVSDVETEPSN
+913 LDVSDVETEPNN
-925 VEQLSGLFNR
+925 VEQLRGLFNR

-947 SPKVEPINAPN
+947 SPKVEPINTPN
-958 INPNLFAAKQPTGIM
+958 INPNLFAARQPTGIM
-973 QNLSSTEQALL
+973 QNLSPTEQALL
-984 DPLEQQIAM
+984 SPSEQIIAS

>member
-1 MSAISDYKKLHP
+1 MSTISDYKKKHP
-13 EYANIPDLDLAEA
+13 EYANIPDLDLAESL
-26 MYEKVYKNKGIDKST
+26 YEKVYKNKGIDKST

-52 KRVTN
+52 KRVTE

-68 NFEFESTEL
+68 NFEFKSTEL
-77 PFMPTTKEIAESA
+77 PFMPTKREIAESA
-90 GVSVKDPAGSKAR
+90 GVSVNNPATSKAR

-109 YDQNQKAIAIK
+109 YDQNQKALAIK
-120 KVLSDQFKTDI
+120 KVLSDQFKTNI
-131 DVRVGPNT
+131 DVRIGPNT

-174 IIPDIAATVAG
+174 VIPDIAATVAG

-213 QKLYGINQDLSD
+213 QKLYGINEDLSD

-254 GINNV
+254 GMNNI

-269 LETLGASKVKEAD
+269 LETLTASKVKEAD
-282 EIASTINKTLNSV
+282 DIALSINQKLK
-295 NDAKTK
+295 DAKSK

-344 NALDNYFN
+344 NALDNYFK
-352 ILKKQFGTS
+352 ILKNQFGTS
-361 NTTNYNSGVLIKNVI
+361 NTTNYDSGVLIKKVI
-376 EKRQNPI
+376 EKRRDPI
-383 IQNIIKNQENAEE
+383 IQNIIKKQENAEE
-396 VLTKS
+396 LLTKS
-401 IFRLPDGSA
+401 IFRLPNGNS
-410 KTTGVEFRSVIR
+410 KVTGVEFRSIIN
-422 DLGDTYKKSVDAA
+422 DLGETYKKSVDMA

-444 TKLLNTDKIAKALN
+444 TKLINTDKIAKALN
-458 ELTDKEKKSL
+458 ELTNQEKKSL

-476 VLKPGVYEDLLSK
+476 VLKPGVYDDLLSK

-505 GKLIRDKFEG
+505 GKLIRDKFQG
-515 KAAGEAVDTGKL
+515 KAAGETVDTGKL
-527 LKLQGSFLEQMNK
+527 LKLQGAFLEQMNK

-554 SLVKT
+554 SLVKQ

-581 KIADEDIFRTTFK
+581 KIADEDIFLTTFK
-594 RGIGSGKTAK
+594 RGLGSGKTAQ

-629 KEVINEVTGKPNL
+629 KQVINEATGKPNL

-662 AEYKQISKIGGL
+662 AEYKQISKLGGL
-674 QKNVEDLAKSL
+674 QKNVEELAKSL
-685 LKTQKELQSSF
+685 QKTQKQLQVSF

-723 LKNILSKNKNVFKS
+723 LKNILSKNKSVFKS

-761 LNPKAFDEYLNGAGG
+761 LSPKAFDEYLNGAGG
-776 ERGRREALKIIF
+776 ERGRRQALKIIF

-804 IASRKSPSRAA
+804 IASRKPPSRAA

-832 QFTQPGRIFTAARR
+832 QFTTPGRIFTAARR

-867 ELIKLKTLSRN
+867 ELIKLKTLSKG
-878 SKLAVNILAKL
+878 SKLAASILAKL

-903 PTKSSSTDEN
+903 PVKSSSTDED
-913 LDVSDVETEPSN
+913 LDVSEVQIEPT
-925 VEQLSGLFNR
+925 
-935 GEPRI
+935 I
-940 DLSMIPQ
+940 DLSMMASATNVPPLNTP
-947 SPKVEPINAPN
+947 S
-958 INPNLFAAKQPTGIM
+958 INPNLFAARQPTGIM
-973 QNLSSTEQALL
+973 QGLSETERALLSPTEQI
-984 DPLEQQIAM
+984 IAS
-993 RT
+993 RA